1 MSQTSV
7 THIELQPRIAANGW
21 IDSRQSSRGPEIYPD
36 EERPPNNVVSTN
48 QSVQSPSDRIQPLPP
63 ASSAPPPRDIHGI
76 KWVFAVTAILSSV
89 FLFALDQTIVADVQP
104 NIIAEFG
111 SIDKLPW
118 LSVSFLLGNA
128 STNLFWGRIY
138 GQFNPK
144 WIYVLCVAIFEIG
157 STVCGAAPS
166 MNALIIGRALA
177 GLGGG
182 GMYLGVMMMLSLF
195 TTPLERAKYI
205 GIIGVVFGFGT
216 VLGPVIGGAFAD
228 NASTTWRWAFYINL
242 CIGGAFSPAYFF
254 LLPSRDLRPGV
265 KFWDRMKAVDWIGNT
280 LVIGVYV
287 SGLMA
292 ISFGGTTF
300 AWNSVQDIALFCIS
314 GVLFMA
320 LCIHQVWS
328 NWQNRMFPVH
338 FLKNRG
344 LLIQF
349 LVGAS
354 AGTSSF
360 VTIYFIPLYFQFV
373 QHSSSL
379 LAGVRLLPFIG
390 SLATFTM
397 LNGHLMARSGYSMP
411 WYATGSALV
420 IAANSML
427 YTIDLPTSNGFIY
440 GAMVLNGIGTGM
452 FLNAPFAVAQWLAP
466 PEEIS
471 SAVGFIMCA
480 RGGGLAIALSIANA
494 IFLNL
499 AENRIRDLF
508 PTLGIAQIQS
518 LTSGAGSALLETL
531 NSTQQQEVLA
541 AIVYAISRV
550 FITSIASGCF
560 CLCLSLF
567 MDRRK
572 IKIG

>member
-1 MSQTSV
+1 MMSS
-7 THIELQPRIAANGW
+7 A
-21 IDSRQSSRGPEIYPD
+21 
-36 EERPPNNVVSTN
+36 
-48 QSVQSPSDRIQPLPP
+48 DRIQPLPL

-76 KWVFAVTAILSSV
+76 KWAFAVTAILSSV

-104 NIIAEFG
+104 NIIAQFG

-118 LSVSFLLGNA
+118 LSVAFLLATA

-138 GQFNPK
+138 SQFNPK
-144 WIYVLCVAIFEIG
+144 WVYVLCVAVFEIG

-195 TTPLERAKYI
+195 TTPLERPKYI

-228 NASTTWRWAFYINL
+228 NPATTWRWAFYINL
-242 CIGGAFSPAYFF
+242 CIGGAFAPAYFF

-265 KFWDRMKAVDWIGNT
+265 KVGERMKAVDWIGNT
-280 LVIGVYV
+280 LVIGAYV

-292 ISFGGTTF
+292 ISFGGTTY
-300 AWNSVQDIALFCIS
+300 AWNSAQDIALFCVS
-314 GVLFMA
+314 GVLFIA
-320 LCIHQVWS
+320 LGISQVWS
-328 NWQNRMFPVH
+328 NPQNRMFPVH
-338 FLKNRG
+338 FLKHKG

-390 SLATFTM
+390 SLAAFTM

-411 WYATGSALV
+411 WYVTGSALV

-427 YTIDLPTSNGFIY
+427 YTIDISTSNGFIY

-466 PEEIS
+466 PKEIS

-499 AENRIRDLF
+499 AENRIRHML
-508 PTLGIAQIQS
+508 PTLDKTQVQS
-518 LTSGAGSALLETL
+518 LISGAGSHLLETL
-531 NSTQQQEVLA
+531 TATQQQEVLA
-541 AIVYAISRV
+541 AIVFAISRV

-560 CLCLSLF
+560 CLCLSLL

-572 IKIG
+572 IKLG

>member
-1 MSQTSV
+1 MMS
-7 THIELQPRIAANGW
+7 
-21 IDSRQSSRGPEIYPD
+21 
-36 EERPPNNVVSTN
+36 ST
-48 QSVQSPSDRIQPLPP
+48 DRIQPLPL
-63 ASSAPPPRDIHGI
+63 ASSAPLPRDIHGI
-76 KWVFAVTAILSSV
+76 KWAFAVTAILSSV

-104 NIIAEFG
+104 NIIAQFG

-118 LSVSFLLGNA
+118 LSVAFLLATA

-138 GQFNPK
+138 SQFNPK
-144 WIYVLCVAIFEIG
+144 WVYVLCVVVFEIG

-195 TTPLERAKYI
+195 TTPLERPKYI

-228 NASTTWRWAFYINL
+228 NPATTWRWAFYINL
-242 CIGGAFSPAYFF
+242 CIGGAFAPAYFL

-265 KFWDRMKAVDWIGNT
+265 KIGERMKAVDWIGNT
-280 LVIGVYV
+280 LVVGAYV

-292 ISFGGTTF
+292 ISFGGTIY
-300 AWNSVQDIALFCIS
+300 AWNSAQDIALFCVS
-314 GVLFMA
+314 GVLFIA
-320 LCIHQVWS
+320 LGIRQVWS
-328 NWQNRMFPVH
+328 DPQNRMFPVH
-338 FLKNRG
+338 FLKHKG

-390 SLATFTM
+390 SLAAFTM

-411 WYATGSALV
+411 WYVTGSALV

-427 YTIDLPTSNGFIY
+427 YTIDISTSNGFIY

-466 PEEIS
+466 PKEIS

-499 AENRIRDLF
+499 AENRIRHML
-508 PTLGIAQIQS
+508 PTLDKTQVQS
-518 LTSGAGSALLETL
+518 LTSGAGSHLLETL
-531 NSTQQQEVLA
+531 TATQQQEALA
-541 AIVYAISRV
+541 AIVFAISRV
-550 FITSIASGCF
+550 FTTSIASGCF
-560 CLCLSLF
+560 CLCLSLL

-572 IKIG
+572 IKLG

>member
-7 THIELQPRIAANGW
+7 TSLELQTRDPEVIPNDTPKNAATS
-21 IDSRQSSRGPEIYPD
+21 DKSVESS
-36 EERPPNNVVSTN
+36 
-48 QSVQSPSDRIQPLPP
+48 SDRIESLPLE
-63 ASSAPPPRDIHGI
+63 SSPPPPRDIHGI

-118 LSVSFLLGNA
+118 LSVSFLLATA
-128 STNLFWGRIY
+128 STNLLWGRIY

-144 WIYVLCVAIFEIG
+144 WVYILAVLIFEIG
-157 STVCGAAPS
+157 STICGAAPN
-166 MNALIIGRALA
+166 MNALIVGRALG

-182 GMYLGVMMMLSLF
+182 GMYLGVLMMLSLF
-195 TTPLERAKYI
+195 TTPLERPKYI

-216 VLGPVIGGAFAD
+216 VLGPVIGGAFAS
-228 NASTTWRWAFYINL
+228 NASATWRWAFYINL

-254 LLPSRDLRPGV
+254 LLPSRNLRPGV
-265 KFWDRMKAVDWIGNT
+265 KFFESLKAIDWIGNV
-280 LVIGVYV
+280 LVIGAYI

-300 AWNSVQDIALFCIS
+300 EWNSAREIALFCVS
-314 GVLFMA
+314 GVLFII
-320 LCIHQVWS
+320 LGVHQVLS
-328 NWQNRMFPVH
+328 NQHSRMFPVH
-338 FLKNRG
+338 FLKDRG

-373 QHSSSL
+373 QHSDSL

-390 SLATFTM
+390 SLAVFTM
-397 LNGHLMARSGYSMP
+397 LNGHLMARLGYSMP
-411 WYATGSALV
+411 WYVTGSALV

-427 YTIDLPTSNGFIY
+427 YTLSLSTSNGFIY

-466 PEEIS
+466 PKEIS

-499 AENRIRDLF
+499 AENRIGDLF
-508 PTLGIAQIQS
+508 PSLDKTQIQG
-518 LTSGAGSALLETL
+518 LISGAGSSLLDTL
-531 NSTQQQEVLA
+531 NHDQQQEVLA
-541 AIVYAISRV
+541 AIVHSISRV

-560 CLCLSLF
+560 CLLLSVF
-567 MDRRK
+567 MDRK
-572 IKIG
+572 KVKLG

>member
-1 MSQTSV
+1 MSQTTV
-7 THIELQPRIAANGW
+7 TDTEMQSQMAATGST
-21 IDSRQSSRGPEIYPD
+21 DSRASSRGLKMHTD
-36 EERPPNNVVSTN
+36 VANMN
-48 QSVQSPSDRIQPLPP
+48 QLGKSPSIRRQSLTLESP
-63 ASSAPPPRDIHGI
+63 ARPPRDIHGI
-76 KWVFAVTAILSSV
+76 KWAFAVTAILSSV

-104 NIIAEFG
+104 NIIAEFN
-111 SIDKLPW
+111 SINKLPW
-118 LSVSFLLGNA
+118 LSVSFLLGTA
-128 STNLFWGRIY
+128 STNLLWGRIY
-138 GQFNPK
+138 SQFNPK
-144 WIYVLCVAIFEIG
+144 WVYVLCVAMFEIG
-157 STVCGAAPS
+157 STVCGAAPN
-166 MNALIIGRALA
+166 MNALIIGRALG

-195 TTPLERAKYI
+195 TTPLERPKYI

-216 VLGPVIGGAFAD
+216 VLGPVIGGAFAS
-228 NASTTWRWAFYINL
+228 NASATWRWAFYINL
-242 CIGGAFSPAYFF
+242 CIGGAFAPAYFF
-254 LLPSRDLRPGV
+254 LLPSRDLRPGAT
-265 KFWDRMKAVDWIGNT
+265 FWQRMKAVDWIGNT

-300 AWNSVQDIALFCIS
+300 AWNSAQEIAMFCVS
-314 GVLFMA
+314 GVLLIA
-320 LCIHQVWS
+320 LCVHQVWS
-328 NWQNRMFPVH
+328 DPKNRMFPVH
-338 FLKNRG
+338 FLKNWG

-373 QHSSSL
+373 QHSDSL

-390 SLATFTM
+390 CLAVFTM

-411 WYATGSALV
+411 WYVVGSALV
-420 IAANSML
+420 VAANSML
-427 YTIDLPTSNGFIY
+427 YKLDLSTSNGFIY
-440 GAMVLNGIGTGM
+440 GGMVLNGIGTGM

-466 PEEIS
+466 PQETS

-480 RGGGLAIALSIANA
+480 RGGGLAIALSIANS

-499 AENRIRDLF
+499 AQNGIRHRF
-508 PTLGIAQIQS
+508 PTLDTAQIQS
-518 LTSGAGSALLETL
+518 LTSGAGSHLLETL
-531 NSTQQQEVLA
+531 SQAQQQEVLA
-541 AIVYAISRV
+541 AIVHAISRV
-550 FITSIASGCF
+550 FILSIASGCF
-560 CLCLSLF
+560 CLCLSVC